1 MTEADGDGSAEMG
14 IMQIPFQLFL
24 FAELGLI
31 VMCYEGMS
39 CWFAW
44 WIMPSKH
51 LGGRPKDKCGPDSNF
66 SAKVDYRVRCCVKQN
81 KQKSKQT
88 ATTNTN
94 KTNYSTPPP
103 KITLPLANNRG
114 VNVKSLKRKWRR
126 DIIFYASGE
135 KISLIFSCQG
145 YRL

>member
-14 IMQIPFQLFL
+14 IMQIPLQLFL
-24 FAELGLI
+24 FAELDLI

-66 SAKVDYRVRCCVKQN
+66 PAKVDYRVRCCVKQN

-94 KTNYSTPPP
+94 KTNFSTPPQ
-103 KITLPLANNRG
+103 ITLPLANNRG
-114 VNVKSLKRKWRR
+114 VNVKSLKRK
-126 DIIFYASGE
+126 
-135 KISLIFSCQG
+135 
-145 YRL
+145 